1 MAYSILNLAPCGE
14 YILYCSE
21 QKKAILMGSQSE
33 MEDWKH
39 TIEQME
45 VAEANRE
52 YFDQIREERLAM
64 LISAGHTQ
72 QSATDFLTKQMP
84 YLYQQ

>member
-1 MAYSILNLAPCGE
+1 MSYSILQLAPCGE

-21 QKKAILMGSQSE
+21 QKKGILMGSQSE

-39 TIEQME
+39 TIESME
-45 VAEANRE
+45 QAAANRE
-52 YFDQIREERLAM
+52 YFDQIREERTAM

-72 QSATDFLTKQMP
+72 QSATDFLKQNMS
-84 YLYQQ
+84 YLFQ